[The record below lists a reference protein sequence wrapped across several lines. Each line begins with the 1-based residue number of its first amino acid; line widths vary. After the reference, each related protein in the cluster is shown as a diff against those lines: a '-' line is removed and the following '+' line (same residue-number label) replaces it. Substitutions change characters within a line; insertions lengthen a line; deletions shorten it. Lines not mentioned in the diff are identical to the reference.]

1 MLIELLM
8 FNKMIFL
15 IRFSSNVFKLIIIS
29 YNNYLGCLDI
39 RFKFCQRYRFSVG
52 PVKACFH
59 KDFTGKMF
67 ALAKST

>member
-8 FNKMIFL
+8 FNKMIFS
-15 IRFSSNVFKLIIIS
+15 IRFLESIKLIIIS

-39 RFKFCQRYRFSVG
+39 RFKFCHRYRFSVG
-52 PVKACFH
+52 PMKACFH